1 MTDEV
6 VKNKDIIGPNNIINK
21 VYQVIYFEPYA
32 LKIKTTHSF
41 QEST

>member
-21 VYQVIYFEPYA
+21 VYQVIDFEPYA